1 MFNRSVGMKKT
12 ARAAMVAMA
21 LTGTALTLS
30 ACQSDP
36 DIDITKLG
44 VETESPELLY
54 NQGLANLKAGNTRE
68 AARKFDAVDRQHP
81 FSDWARK
88 ALVMSTYV
96 NYRNNR
102 YEEAITAG
110 TRYMKQYPVSDDA
123 AYVQYL
129 IGLSYSKQIVD
140 VTQDQRIA
148 AKTIEAMQRVI
159 TDYPDSE
166 YVADAQVKLRF
177 ARDQL
182 AGKEMQVGR
191 YYLERKEYLA
201 AISRFRVVVEQ
212 YSNTNQVEEALARLV
227 EAYYAMGIVQEAQ
240 TAAAVLGR
248 NYPDSPWYKDSYSLL
263 KSGGLEPRESGGSWI
278 ARAGKKLLLGS

>member
-21 LTGTALTLS
+21 LTGAGLAVS

-110 TRYMKQYPVSDDA
+110 NRYMSQYPVSEDA

-148 AKTIEAMQRVI
+148 AKTIDAMQKVI
-159 TDYPDSE
+159 TNYPDSE

-191 YYLERKEYLA
+191 YYIERKE
-201 AISRFRVVVEQ
+201 
-212 YSNTNQVEEALARLV
+212 
-227 EAYYAMGIVQEAQ
+227 
-240 TAAAVLGR
+240 
-248 NYPDSPWYKDSYSLL
+248 
-263 KSGGLEPRESGGSWI
+263 
-278 ARAGKKLLLGS
+278 